1 MTQDSDNELNN
12 ESINPNESNKVS
24 EGETFSFLPYDN
36 DHQSLQ
42 IGELTFENQ
51 TDKVIVYGDIE
62 IHKDKQ
68 GLSQALKLQKLF
80 DLMVAELQATDSKA
94 GLQDSLEK
102 QGLLDDQEQ
111 SSKEVDNPFS

>member
-1 MTQDSDNELNN
+1 MAQDSDNELNN
-12 ESINPNESNKVS
+12 ESMEHGQSDKMP

-62 IHKDKQ
+62 IRKDKQ

-102 QGLLDDQEQ
+102 QGLLDGQEQ